1 MHAHDRPELVRRMS
15 PKHILVILLAYAVAL
30 SGFLTYLDLRGTAEP
45 AWLAL
50 ATSLV
55 FSALIFAWYLADTQQ
70 RGYTRTALLNIAII
84 LVSVVAVPYYLLRS
98 RPRGQRLKAITRMLG
113 VFVLLLL
120 AMLAGG
126 LVVSLVAGEV

>member
-1 MHAHDRPELVRRMS
+1 MAQALSTFRRMS
-15 PKHILVILLAYAVAL
+15 PKRILVILLAYAVAL
-30 SGFLTYLDLRGTAEP
+30 SGFLTYLDLRGTSEP

>member
-98 RPRGQRLKAITRMLG
+98 RARGQRLKAITRMLG

>member
-1 MHAHDRPELVRRMS
+1 M
-15 PKHILVILLAYAVAL
+15 
-30 SGFLTYLDLRGTAEP
+30 
-45 AWLAL
+45 
-50 ATSLV
+50 
-55 FSALIFAWYLADTQQ
+55 IFAWYLADTQQ